1 MTILFEDTQPLRQLE
16 ARGGGNYY
24 AAIPETVVE
33 SWPKTKKQ
41 D

>member
-16 ARGGGNYY
+16 ARRGGYYY
-24 AAIPETVVE
+24 AAIPATVVE